1 MKNLL
6 IIIGILAAFISAC
19 SSHEAEPYPV
29 ETYTKY
35 ENVVPKTTID
45 NRVFTE
51 LKSENSIPADEEVC
65 EIITGCEV
73 TKKGKCIG
81 CVTKKRDISTLEYDG
96 GGSLREGDY
105 RITTLM
111 EHTGKITRWTIPLKM
126 SLRNISK
133 RTYLMKFSGIG
144 KVEGN
149 KIDCSE
155 PLVAMFS
162 IDDNNIET
170 SFRVLDGG
178 SCSGIV
184 SNTHKV
190 KWESN
195 EYGLKK
201 MKSYSKGGECVVGP
215 CDWISTMINV
225 YFYERI

>member
-6 IIIGILAAFISAC
+6 IIIGILTAFISAC

-133 RTYLMKFSGIG
+133 RTYLMTFSGIG

-149 KIDCSE
+149 RIDCSE

>member
-1 MKNLL
+1 MDDWSWVL
-6 IIIGILAAFISAC
+6 
-19 SSHEAEPYPV
+19 
-29 ETYTKY
+29 
-35 ENVVPKTTID
+35 
-45 NRVFTE
+45 E